1 MSGRRVIGIVI
12 YLLLMAALVGGMF
25 VARDRALA
33 AMGTPEAIAEWRQW
47 KAATEE
53 AAKRQEPVKRRVVKA
68 NEPPVLLL
76 FRDHFVVITVSLA
89 IVASLLYFFLAMTMT
104 GMAGG
109 RGAVAR
115 GDDVVEGGD
124 ETRQKE
130 GESG

>member
-1 MSGRRVIGIVI
+1 MSGRRVVGIVI

-104 GMAGG
+104 GMAVG
-109 RGAVAR
+109 RGAVSRRNEVAESEEKAR
-115 GDDVVEGGD
+115 EG
-124 ETRQKE
+124 E